1 VITDPIDAIGTAA
14 NTFFSSEAVQTALL
28 ALALY
33 LFVIYLASAWWV
45 FRDLRDRTEIPMLP
59 YLAAGLVLLASPL
72 FFVGALIVYRII
84 RPPQRL
90 DDIYERNLAT
100 EALLAEAEQIR
111 TCPGCDRRVD
121 QDWIICPWCR
131 ARLQRVCLN
140 CDGLIGLDWTLC
152 ARCGRNFERAS
163 EPVPMLASDPAPTQT
178 VAAPSPRISPV
189 SPRIRPVSART
200 VRAPAAYET
209 WWNEPEGAPAPEPEK
224 S

>member
-1 VITDPIDAIGTAA
+1 MITDPIDTIGNAV

-45 FRDLRDRTEIPMLP
+45 FRDMRDRTEIPMLP
-59 YLAAGLVLLASPL
+59 YLASGLVLLASPL

-90 DDIYERNLAT
+90 DDIYERNLAE

-121 QDWIICPWCR
+121 PEWIICPWCR
-131 ARLQRVCLN
+131 SRLQRVCLN
-140 CDGLIGLDWTLC
+140 CGGLVGLDWTLC
-152 ARCGRNFERAS
+152 ARCGRDFERAS
-163 EPVPMLASDPAPTQT
+163 EPAPMLGVASEPP
-178 VAAPSPRISPV
+178 
-189 SPRIRPVSART
+189 RT
-200 VRAPAAYET
+200 VSEPLPRTAPGPATYEA
-209 WWNEPEGAPAPEPEK
+209 WWDEPKGAPAGEPEADK